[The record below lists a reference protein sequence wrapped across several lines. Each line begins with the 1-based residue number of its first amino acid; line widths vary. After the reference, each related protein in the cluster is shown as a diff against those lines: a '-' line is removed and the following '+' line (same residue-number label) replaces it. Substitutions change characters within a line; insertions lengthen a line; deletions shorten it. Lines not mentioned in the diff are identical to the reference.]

1 MAVNVF
7 SRRFAMKKIIFY
19 AAFVLLLCAVSPRG
33 MHSEEGFN
41 TKVVLQKDISAYA
54 GRDMLLSIGEV
65 TIAPGA
71 SSLKHRHPGPTF
83 VYVLEGSVESE
94 IEGTPTRIY
103 SDGESFYENPRQ
115 LHITTRNPS
124 SSKAARILV
133 YHLSRN
139 GEPLTTLEQ

>member
-1 MAVNVF
+1 
-7 SRRFAMKKIIFY
+7 MKKIVSY
-19 AAFVLLLCAVSPRG
+19 AAFGLLLCAINPRG
-33 MHSEEGFN
+33 MHSEEGFK
-41 TKVVLQKDISAYA
+41 TKAILQKDISAYA

-71 SSLKHRHPGPTF
+71 SSPKHRHPGPTF

-94 IEGTPTRIY
+94 VEGSPAKIC
-103 SDGESFYENPRQ
+103 SVGESFYENARQ

-124 SSKAARILV
+124 SSKVARILV